1 MITLWQAQPER
12 RNKKSEMRRNG
23 GEEQAKFLTVTINSH
38 KQKHPVSRFPG
49 TGPPARELCP
59 KAWEIQVQ
67 PRLRAVV
74 FNDDFRVVRLT

>member
-59 KAWEIQVQ
+59 KACEDTRHI
-67 PRLRAVV
+67 PKRFFDLKRK
-74 FNDDFRVVRLT
+74 RGME